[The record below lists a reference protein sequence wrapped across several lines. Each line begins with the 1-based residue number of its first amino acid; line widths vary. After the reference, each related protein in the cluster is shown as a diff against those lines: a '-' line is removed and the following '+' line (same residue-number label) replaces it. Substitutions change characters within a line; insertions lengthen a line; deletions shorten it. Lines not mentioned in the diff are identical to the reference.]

1 MKVPPVCWDGLAYY
15 SWFKFCF
22 IGKKT
27 PLEHFLLYKHKSFP
41 FVGPFCCAPMFTN
54 EISSH
59 LSTDVGFEPNLLN
72 SCACYLFFSFSILM
86 ARYIT
91 FRTFVQAYFFFLKK
105 KTPVDVAYDAGL
117 NQENPIKLG
126 QFFLFCFCAICMAPI
141 SLNLDLFKRK
151 KKVHSL
157 LWWYLL
163 LLPELL

>member
-1 MKVPPVCWDGLAYY
+1 VKVPPVCWDGLAYY
-15 SWFKFCF
+15 SWLKFCF

-54 EISSH
+54 EISVH

-91 FRTFVQAYFFFLKK
+91 FRTFVQAYFFFKK
-105 KTPVDVAYDAGL
+105 KNTSRCCIWCWIEPRESNKTWL
-117 NQENPIKLG
+117 SL
-126 QFFLFCFCAICMAPI
+126 FFLFLC
-141 SLNLDLFKRK
+141 NL
-151 KKVHSL
+151 HG
-157 LWWYLL
+157 
-163 LLPELL
+163 PN